1 MNKLIA
7 IFLLCTTYVNAQT
20 VCDSVSYS
28 IGIGQTLTLIGTNHS
43 SDSVTFMWGV
53 CDTEQCYSAS
63 GDVGMFPHINRF
75 DTIKVCYDLSPVW
88 MCDTCQYVVFV
99 NGAWQPVNTITHVNE
114 LNPILLNNKIYD
126 LLGRE
131 LKFVP
136 KGIVYIK
143 NNRIYKWS
151 E

>member
-7 IFLLCTTYVNAQT
+7 IFLLCTTYVSAQT

-28 IGIGQTLTLIGTNHS
+28 IGEGQTLTLIGTNHS

-88 MCDTCQYVVFV
+88 MCDTCQYVLFV
-99 NGAWQPVNTITHVNE
+99 NGVWQPVNTVTHVNE

-131 LKFVP
+131 LKFLP
-136 KGIVYIK
+136 KGIMYIK

>member
-1 MNKLIA
+1 M
-7 IFLLCTTYVNAQT
+7 
-20 VCDSVSYS
+20 D
-28 IGIGQTLTLIGTNHS
+28 
-43 SDSVTFMWGV
+43 
-53 CDTEQCYSAS
+53 
-63 GDVGMFPHINRF
+63 
-75 DTIKVCYDLSPVW
+75 
-88 MCDTCQYVVFV
+88 VVFV

-131 LKFVP
+131 LKFLP
-136 KGIVYIK
+136 KGIMYIK